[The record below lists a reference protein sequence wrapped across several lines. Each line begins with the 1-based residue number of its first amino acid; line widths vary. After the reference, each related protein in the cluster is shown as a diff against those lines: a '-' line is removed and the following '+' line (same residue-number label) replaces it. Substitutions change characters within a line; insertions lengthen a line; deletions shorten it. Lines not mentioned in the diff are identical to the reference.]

1 MKSDRYAR
9 DLFKKL
15 DNFYDNN
22 RIISSQDNNIDGE
35 DDDDYYIKTGEI
47 PPRFQA
53 YRHARWEKLDEWGKL
68 TCEDVDETVTQD
80 ELDFGL
86 KRQLSKT
93 PEERY
98 QEEKENRSF
107 HELSPYMRGLS
118 IDDYDKGC
126 HDQQCIPECRF
137 YPEYGRIEDE
147 EVIQKHNET
156 EERYRQS
163 NAIIDPPSE
172 SEMLRLMN
180 EVKKHI
186 FG

>member
-53 YRHARWEKLDEWGKL
+53 YRHARWEKLDEWGNL

-86 KRQLSKT
+86 KRQVKADTNTTSKGSGKLQLDW
-93 PEERY
+93 EYY
-98 QEEKENRSF
+98 QAQAEILAAEAKVVMV
-107 HELSPYMRGLS
+107 P
-118 IDDYDKGC
+118 I
-126 HDQQCIPECRF
+126 
-137 YPEYGRIEDE
+137 
-147 EVIQKHNET
+147 
-156 EERYRQS
+156 
-163 NAIIDPPSE
+163 
-172 SEMLRLMN
+172 LRVTRLL
-180 EVKKHI
+180 VHVQ
-186 FG
+186 